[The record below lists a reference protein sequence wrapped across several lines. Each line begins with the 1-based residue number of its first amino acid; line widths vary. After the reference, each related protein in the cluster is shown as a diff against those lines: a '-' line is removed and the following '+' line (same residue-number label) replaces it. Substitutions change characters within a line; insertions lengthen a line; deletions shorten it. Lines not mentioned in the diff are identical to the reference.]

1 MGLGALRTHLLE
13 CAVSGHCTHVSTR
26 ETLHRYYRMGQEG
39 LAVKSLLQAA
49 GPPEQFSCLLKGR
62 GVTRSL

>member
-1 MGLGALRTHLLE
+1 MGLVALRTHLLE

-39 LAVKSLLQAA
+39 LAVKVPAA
-49 GPPEQFSCLLKGR
+49 SGGAA
-62 GVTRSL
+62 